1 MSRQASQ
8 SNNSQTTVKQ
18 LKMNPKIITSPLE
31 FTRNGNPKVE
41 QYMEEAN
48 PEAIRFDGIDEA
60 IIGTDYNG
68 WLVYDYNKM
77 VAAFMLQGMEG
88 EEAIEWVDY
97 NVLPI
102 NAGNG
107 FTVVFT

>member
-1 MSRQASQ
+1 M
-8 SNNSQTTVKQ
+8 NTKIKQ
-18 LKMNPKIITSPLE
+18 YI
-31 FTRNGNPKVE
+31 
-41 QYMEEAN
+41 EEAN
-48 PEAIRFDGIDEA
+48 SEAIRFDGIDEA

-77 VAAFMLQGMEG
+77 VAAFMLQGFEG

-97 NVLPI
+97 NVLSI

>member
-1 MSRQASQ
+1 MSKQASQ

-18 LKMNPKIITSPLE
+18 LKMNTKI
-31 FTRNGNPKVE
+31 K
-41 QYMEEAN
+41 QYIEEYIEEAN
-48 PEAIRFDGIDEA
+48 SEAIRFDGIDEA

-97 NVLPI
+97 NVLSI

>member
-1 MSRQASQ
+1 M
-8 SNNSQTTVKQ
+8 NTKIKQ
-18 LKMNPKIITSPLE
+18 YI
-31 FTRNGNPKVE
+31 
-41 QYMEEAN
+41 EEAN
-48 PEAIRFDGIDEA
+48 PEAIRFDGIDAA
-60 IIGTDYNG
+60 IIGTDHNG

-97 NVLPI
+97 NVLPT

-107 FTVVFT
+107 FTVVYT